1 MTTTEQALLSDEVV
15 LAPVSPDSLSVV
27 PAVGRSRLRLA
38 LVAVDAVAAM
48 AAWTAALAA
57 TEGFEIEGARHRGLI
72 LASTALLLTLVT
84 ISTLA
89 SQRLYLARVC
99 AIRSVEIVRLGRTAA
114 TAGLAALVIP
124 RLLPIEIGT
133 TAAAAGT
140 VATFLL
146 LLFVRGLYRHWL
158 QMGRRD
164 GRYLRSMVIVGSNEE
179 AYDLYKL
186 LKDHPELGFRAAGIV
201 GDRGDMLAYEYLVP
215 YLGSLE
221 DARDAVRRSGAN
233 GVIVAASAMP
243 STQLNALIRGFLR
256 EGLHVHLS
264 SGLRGIDHRRL
275 RSQPLAHEPLFYL
288 EPMQLAPWQVKCKR
302 VIDVTVAAVGGLLF
316 AAPLVLAAAVAI
328 KLQDRGPV
336 FYRQQRVGRN
346 GVAFTIIKLRTMAP
360 NADRLY
366 HDLAES
372 RAGRDGPLIKLADD
386 PRRTTVGKFLERLSI
401 DELPQ
406 LWNVLTGE
414 MSLVGPRPAQQLE
427 VDAFD
432 EELLNRLSVRPGITG
447 LWQVE
452 ARDNPSFA
460 AYRRFDLFYLEN
472 WTVSLDLAI
481 LVATV
486 QRVLLRGVELII
498 SRKGEMAASVVVV
511 PPARISL
518 VD

>member
-1 MTTTEQALLSDEVV
+1 VTTTERALVADEVV
-15 LAPVSPDSLSVV
+15 LAPIGADHLSTAPV
-27 PAVGRSRLRLA
+27 PRRSRLRLA
-38 LVAVDAVAAM
+38 LVALDAVAAM
-48 AAWTAALAA
+48 GAWSAALATVGGFA
-57 TEGFEIEGARHRGLI
+57 TEGGGHRTPVL
-72 LASTALLLTLVT
+72 LSTALLLTLVT

-114 TAGLAALVIP
+114 AAGVAALVLP
-124 RLLPIEIGT
+124 RVLPIEIGT
-133 TAAAAGT
+133 TTVAAGT
-140 VATFLL
+140 AATFLL
-146 LLFVRGLYRHWL
+146 LLLVRGLYRHYL
-158 QMGRRD
+158 QMGRRN

-186 LKDHPELGFRAAGIV
+186 LKDHPELGFRAVGIV
-201 GDRGDMLAYEYLVP
+201 GDREDMLAFEYLLP
-215 YLGSLE
+215 YLGPLDE
-221 DARDAVRRSGAN
+221 AHTAVRRSGAN

-243 STQLNALIRGFLR
+243 STKLNSLIRGFLR

-288 EPMQLAPWQVKCKR
+288 EPIQLAPWQMTCKR
-302 VIDVTVAAVGGLLF
+302 VIDVVGATVGGLLV
-316 AAPLVLAAAVAI
+316 AGPIVLLAAIAI

-336 FYRQQRVGRN
+336 FYRQQRVGRH
-346 GVAFTIIKLRTMAP
+346 GVPFTIIKLRTMTP

-366 HDLAES
+366 LDLA
-372 RAGRDGPLIKLADD
+372 RDRPGRDGPLIKLADD

-414 MSLVGPRPAQQLE
+414 MSLVGPRPAQQSE

-432 EELLNRLSVRPGITG
+432 EELLSRLSVRPGITG

-452 ARDNPSFA
+452 ARDNPSFS

-481 LVATV
+481 LVATT
-486 QRVLLRGVELII
+486 QRVLLRGIELIVG
-498 SRKGEMAASVVVV
+498 RKGEMAASLVVV
-511 PPARISL
+511 PSVPA